1 MGEEDKELFDEEI
14 LEQDDYYEDDG
25 FSEIEESPN
34 REEVNEIKE
43 STLPGVVTKVLK
55 WIVDKIFAIVIIL
68 IVFAFFFLGYKIL
81 MHMTRADADIGGV
94 SQAVE
99 MLDW

>member
-1 MGEEDKELFDEEI
+1 MGEEDKDLFDEEI

-43 STLPGVVTKVLK
+43 STLPGVVTKVIK
-55 WIVDKIFAIVIIL
+55 WMVDKIFAIVIIL
-68 IVFAFFFLGYKIL
+68 IVFTFFFLGYKIL
-81 MHMTRADADIGGV
+81 MHMTRADADVGGV

>member
-1 MGEEDKELFDEEI
+1 MGEEDKDLFDEEI

-43 STLPGVVTKVLK
+43 STLPGVVIKVLK
-55 WIVDKIFAIVIIL
+55 WVVDKIFAIVIIL

-81 MHMTRADADIGGV
+81 MHMSSADADIGGV
-94 SQAVE
+94 SKAVE